1 VARADLTDALRGG
14 LLGAAV
20 GEALGLPW
28 TGRAPREIKRDRLLD
43 AVGPTGDVTA
53 AVLGAAAVRPSPN
66 IVEPTLG
73 DSPPTLPNSVER
85 GLGDCPPTLPN
96 TAAGGSRLPAA
107 LAVGWREPDPMARRT
122 AALQLGFAPV
132 LVADL
137 AAWALAGKPLYHLLA
152 DHVDD
157 WPPPFRGVAAD
168 DRAVVDAL
176 LAVLH
181 RHDDP
186 TEGMRAAV
194 RLGGGGTALLTAL
207 VGGIL
212 GCRRPTAI
220 ARVPWLERTTLP
232 DEATLHR
239 AVAALAGPH
248 PS

>member
-53 AVLGAAAVRPSPN
+53 AVLGAAAGGPSPN

-73 DSPPTLPNSVER
+73 DSPPTFA
-85 GLGDCPPTLPN
+85 N
-96 TAAGGSRLPAA
+96 TAVGGSRLPAA

-137 AAWALAGKPLYHLLA
+137 AAWALGGKPLYHLLA

-232 DEATLHR
+232 DEATLQR
-239 AVAALAGPH
+239 AVAALAGSH
-248 PS
+248 PA